1 MAMVRILA
9 VLLVAVLVA
18 GCGSGI
24 REGKEYESEAAL
36 MKQAKGYVVLG
47 RFINPWPMTAVS
59 VAKAKETIELD
70 IPGHGQHM
78 YPGYT
83 GCRMQAVV
91 LKRPDGEC
99 AGTVLRP
106 QDRD

>member
-1 MAMVRILA
+1 
-9 VLLVAVLVA
+9 
-18 GCGSGI
+18 
-24 REGKEYESEAAL
+24 
-36 MKQAKGYVVLG
+36 
-47 RFINPWPMTAVS
+47 MTAVS

-99 AGTVLRP
+99 AGIVLRP